1 MKNLVA
7 YYWQNKPLSLILF
20 LAILF
25 RIIAVIFSK
34 GYGMFD
40 DHFLVIESS
49 QSWVDG
55 YDYNNWLPGSGAE
68 KPTGHSF
75 FYPGIH
81 YLLFNT
87 LEFLGLNDPQGK
99 MYIIRFLHAA
109 LSLLIIVFGFRITQ
123 KLSNKDNAKVVGL
136 LLAIF
141 WFMPF
146 LSVRNMVEIVC
157 IPFLMWGTWLI
168 IKEMEDKNRIWMFL
182 IAGAILG
189 ISFSI
194 RFQTAI
200 FAGGLGLVLLFQKK
214 WKEPFVMAA
223 GYLLAVFLIQGLIDI
238 FIWGYPFAEVSEYVL
253 YNSSSSNYSKYI
265 TGSPW
270 YTYILL
276 ICGIL
281 IPPVSFFLFF
291 GFFRKWKKHLLIFLP
306 TFLFLLF
313 HSIYPNKQERFILSV
328 MPFFIIL
335 GVIGWQE
342 FTGIS
347 KYWNKHKKL
356 LRSCWTFFW
365 VLNTAILLIVSTT
378 YSKKAMV
385 ESMYYLSDYQDKKY
399 IVIDNSNEYGAP
411 LMPRYYA
418 DEWVGYI
425 DVHRSYTP
433 EQINPIHTQQEEY
446 IPGFIL
452 FIEEENLLQR
462 VERMKKVFPNLEYQA
477 TIQPGFIDK
486 VMHWLNPI
494 NKNRVVVIYRNKN
507 TPE

>member
-1 MKNLVA
+1 MKKLVA
-7 YYWQNKPLSLILF
+7 HYWQTKPLSLILF

-55 YDYNNWLPGSGAE
+55 YDYNNWLPESGAE

-81 YLLFNT
+81 YLILST
-87 LEFLGLNDPQGK
+87 LEFFGINDPQGK
-99 MYIIRFLHAA
+99 MYFIRFLHAV
-109 LSLLIIVFGFRITQ
+109 LSLLTVIFGFKITQ
-123 KLSNKDNAKVVGL
+123 RLSNTKDAKIAGL

-146 LSVRNMVEIVC
+146 LSVRNMVEIAC
-157 IPFLMWGTWLI
+157 IPFLLWGTWLI
-168 IKEMEDKNRIWMFL
+168 IKEMQERNRLWIFF
-182 IAGAILG
+182 IAGLILG

-194 RFQTAI
+194 RLQTAL
-200 FAGGLGLVLLFQKK
+200 FAGGLGLALLFQRR
-214 WKEPFVMAA
+214 WKEPFLMGA
-223 GYLLAVFLIQGLIDI
+223 GYLLSVFLIQGLIDI
-238 FIWGYPFAEVSEYVL
+238 FIWGYPFAELTEYVS
-253 YNSSSSNYSKYI
+253 YNSTHYSKYI
-265 TGSPW
+265 SNPW

-281 IPPVSFFLFF
+281 IPPISLFLFF
-291 GFFRKWKKHLLIFLP
+291 GFFRMWKRHLLIFLP
-306 TFLFLLF
+306 TLIFLLF
-313 HSIYPNKQERFILSV
+313 HSIYPNKQERFILSIF
-328 MPFFIIL
+328 PFIIIL

-342 FTGIS
+342 FKGIS
-347 KYWNKHKKL
+347 KFWDKRKKL
-356 LRSCWTFFW
+356 LKACWTFFW
-365 VLNTAILLIVSTT
+365 VLNTILLLIISTT
-378 YSKKAMV
+378 YSKRALV
-385 ESMYYLSDYQDKKY
+385 ESMYYMSDYQNKKF

-425 DVHRSYTP
+425 DIHKSNTP
-433 EQINPIHTQQEEY
+433 EQINPIHTNQEKY

-452 FIEEENLLQR
+452 FLEEENLDER
-462 VERMKKVFPNLEYQA
+462 VKKMKTVFPELEYKA

-494 NKNRVVVIYRNKN
+494 NKNRVVVIYRNN
-507 TPE
+507 NSPE